1 MKSDQILSGLND
13 AGFIYL
19 YAFLYALLEIEMEG
33 KEGWAKNLPTPVF
46 LGEFTLYHV
55 LMNIIVVITILKV
68 YFHQLADTANSI
80 FFIAAWFLIEDFM
93 WFVYNPHFT
102 LKKYTKKDIWWH
114 ARQPWLLGIPIHN
127 WIGLIVMGLSYYFSE
142 HKQFLLSSFMWM
154 SILSIIGIIIAPLYH
169 KFYKNTHKNV
179 KGCQKWNK

>member
-1 MKSDQILSGLND
+1 MIPKNVLSGLND

-55 LMNIIVVITILKV
+55 LMNIIVVLTILKV

-93 WFVYNPHFT
+93 WFVYNPFFT

-114 ARQPWLLGIPIHN
+114 ARQPWFLGIPIHN
-127 WIGLIVMGLSYYFSE
+127 WIGLAVMGISYYFSKN
-142 HKQFLLSSFMWM
+142 KQFLLSSFGWM
-154 SILSIIGIIIAPLYH
+154 FIFVVIGILIAPLYH
-169 KFYKNTHKNV
+169 MFYKKTHKNV